1 MKLLLGNCLEEM
13 KKLDDCSISLFIMD
27 LPFNIT
33 HAKWDLPIDL
43 NKLWILIK
51 KKMKPDAN
59 IIFFGTAKFGYK
71 LIDSNPNWFSYD
83 LIWEKSRP
91 TGHLNSKVAFLR
103 KHENL
108 YIFKDKSAVY
118 NPQMVLRD
126 KPIIQRRKK
135 KKRDGLYNE
144 YYDIEERLYTHK
156 YPVSILKFA
165 SVHKPIHS
173 TEKPLSL
180 LEYLIKTYSNEED
193 VVLDPT
199 CGSGSTGVA
208 CRNTG
213 RKFIGI
219 ELDEK
224 YFNLAKKR
232 IDEI

>member
-1 MKLLLGNCLEEM
+1 MILINGDCLLEM
-13 KKLDDCSISLFIMD
+13 DKQHDSSISLFIID
-27 LPFNIT
+27 LPYNIT
-33 HAKWDLPIDL
+33 HAKWDLPVDL
-43 NKLWILIK
+43 SKLWVLIK

-108 YIFKDKSAVY
+108 YIFKDKGAVY
-118 NPQMVLRD
+118 NPQMIERD
-126 KPIIQRRKK
+126 KPLVQRRKK

-144 YYDIEERLYTHK
+144 YYDIEERTYTHK
-156 YPVSILKFA
+156 YPTSVLKFG

-180 LEYLIKTYSNEED
+180 LEYLIKTYSNEGD
-193 VVLDPT
+193 VVCDPT
-199 CGSGSTGVA
+199 MGSGSTGVA
-208 CRNTG
+208 CKNLNRE
-213 RKFIGI
+213 FIGI
-219 ELDEK
+219 ELTEK
-224 YFNLAKKR
+224 YFNIAKER
-232 IDEI
+232 IGEN